1 MRLFQKFGLYAAVG
15 AMAFAGSTITAES
28 SNAAE
33 KWVLG
38 SVIQH
43 TSSLFHAITAR

>member
-1 MRLFQKFGLYAAVG
+1 MRIFQKLGIYAAVG
-15 AMAFAGSTITAES
+15 AIAFAGSTFTAGS

-38 SVIQH
+38 SIVPQQ
-43 TSSLFHAITAR
+43 SSHFRTIT